1 MSNMAKVQDPMINIE
16 TLDHIGANK
25 DNIEVL
31 ILTKGIDAHLHI
43 DHHHQ
48 VQTTNIEKNILEM
61 DVVILMKI
69 IIGGKMNIEN
79 REIIIEDIQDQNHI
93 KSKNIIDALQIEEI
107 LQNVALIKMV
117 HMNHI
122 IKMSPI
128 LIQGMIKFLYIN
140 KNNPKEM
147 IIKEMLVLIK
157 KIFREE
163 EDILD
168 NLQDKEID
176 PIEKN
181 NLLQN
186 FMIDMKL
193 DLELGQVKNIKKI
206 IIIGKV
212 LLLTIKKTVLMIDM
226 TVILTRKIIENMILE
241 DKIVTELKTQIDMK
255 NMIVEIKEE
264 MNIKVVIIIKKA
276 QITNRSHIK
285 NGMHLII

>member
-1 MSNMAKVQDPMINIE
+1 
-16 TLDHIGANK
+16 
-25 DNIEVL
+25 
-31 ILTKGIDAHLHI
+31 
-43 DHHHQ
+43 
-48 VQTTNIEKNILEM
+48 
-61 DVVILMKI
+61 MKI

-79 REIIIEDIQDQNHI
+79 REIIIEDIPDQNHI

-107 LQNVALIKMV
+107 LQNVALIKMLP
-117 HMNHI
+117 MNHI
-122 IKMSPI
+122 IKMNLI

-147 IIKEMLVLIK
+147 IIKEMWVLIR

-193 DLELGQVKNIKKI
+193 DLELGQVKNIKKT

-264 MNIKVVIIIKKA
+264 MNTKVVIIIKKA